1 MTYLRE
7 KLYQATLSLIRP
19 SPLDER
25 LQYAGTVLL
34 RIQDDYQFKN
44 ADDRDSFLEVMGK
57 LTAPIECGPEGSIA
71 ANIAKM
77 SDDEKLKIAEE
88 IVGMLWQS
96 DLDQ

>member
-7 KLYQATLSLIRP
+7 KLYQATLSLVRP
-19 SPLDER
+19 SSLDER
-25 LQYAGTVLL
+25 LRHAGTVLL
-34 RIQDDYQFKN
+34 RIQENYQFKN
-44 ADDRDSFLEVMGK
+44 AEDRESFVALMGK
-57 LTAPIECGPEGSIA
+57 LTAPIECGPEGAIA